1 MSVCFLVCLI
11 ITCKPFNRFGSEE
24 NVRTTAH
31 SCMPSPLAPD
41 PIRVQP
47 CVWCLFWT
55 YRKLHC
61 RNIYLAYPKQSYLH
75 AGSTSKALKV
85 FKMSNYITKKIKAV
99 WIEIDR
105 VVTIKSRIF
114 FSCENFVL
122 SEFFYWFTSGCIL
135 AAHSSIH
142 ASFILRRGLTRFQLP
157 KFLLRPENI
166 ECRKPSDILEWGP
179 GAILI
184 GNITLIAP

>member
-55 YRKLHC
+55 NRKLHC
-61 RNIYLAYPKQSYLH
+61 GNIYLAYPKQSYLH

-85 FKMSNYITKKIKAV
+85 FKMSNYITKKIKS
-99 WIEIDR
+99 R
-105 VVTIKSRIF
+105 V
-114 FSCENFVL
+114 N
-122 SEFFYWFTSGCIL
+122 WNWSGCYNQI
-135 AAHSSIH
+135 SD
-142 ASFILRRGLTRFQLP
+142 F
-157 KFLLRPENI
+157 FLLRKFGVVWVFIDLRGVEIWQHIHPSSFI
-166 ECRKPSDILEWGP
+166 WIHPVRASFLLSRKHAQFRCERCWQPPLCPPTSFRWS
-179 GAILI
+179 
-184 GNITLIAP
+184 